1 MQTPNANVVEDFAT
15 RLRKM
20 RDSLDMLSEEIL
32 TTYPTADDIVDSI
45 DLAVSDLDDALSA
58 FADFDPDAD
67 EDEDEPETDEEA

>member
-20 RDSLDMLSEEIL
+20 RDSLELLSEEIL
-32 TTYPTADDIVDSI
+32 ATYPTADDITDSI
-45 DLAVSDLDDALSA
+45 DLAVDHLDDALSA

-67 EDEDEPETDEEA
+67 ENESETDEEA